1 MIRLLALALALVLGT
16 GATCTPAQG
25 AADVTIGLN
34 AAICVIETI
43 TSEEQ
48 GGIGEVQAIADAV
61 IKCGVSA
68 AQAAGVLSAH
78 RKAETL
84 DKCAP
89 PKAAP

>member
-1 MIRLLALALALVLGT
+1 MRYLGVFLLAIMCT

-43 TSEEQ
+43 TTEEQ
-48 GGIGEVQAIADAV
+48 SGIGEVQAIADAV

-89 PKAAP
+89 PKAAQ